1 MSRFVSPLSR
11 SSFSRT
17 SLWRSSVG
25 RSSWAVCAVLLVGV
39 TPAISQSAGGPT
51 PAELIEA
58 LKSKAT
64 RGVKPAMTPEQLVAD
79 KKAAQLIE
87 ALKLKA
93 TRGLSASVEER
104 KQLESVVSTKPA
116 ANLDIP
122 FEFNSAT
129 ISEAAQPAL
138 NALGKALQDG
148 QLSGADL
155 LVAGHTDAKGRTQ
168 YNQDL
173 SQRRAQSVREFLIKN
188 FSIPADKLIP
198 VGYGR
203 EQLKNPDM
211 PFADE
216 NRRVQVVNLT
226 K

>member
-1 MSRFVSPLSR
+1 MSRRVNPLSR
-11 SSFSRT
+11 AT
-17 SLWRSSVG
+17 WVM
-25 RSSWAVCAVLLVGV
+25 CAVLLVGV

-64 RGVKPAMTPEQLVAD
+64 RGVKPTMTPEQLVAEQ
-79 KKAAQLIE
+79 KASQLID

-93 TRGLSASVEER
+93 TRGLSASVDER
-104 KQLESVVSTKPA
+104 KQLESVVSSKPA

-122 FEFNSAT
+122 FEFNSAM
-129 ISEAAQPAL
+129 IGDAAQPAL

-173 SQRRAQSVREFLIKN
+173 SQKRAEAVRSFLIKN
-188 FSIPADKLIP
+188 FNIQADKLIP

-203 EQLKNPDM
+203 EQLKNASM